1 MPHLRK
7 PAKSVLKLI
16 IATYL
21 LVAMGVFS
29 WLPVLVLH
37 ADQAH
42 RAIAEDSGNVVSWTV
57 HHVMD
62 SLHGQSA
69 LVEPS
74 EQYYYERIP
83 HETLLHETL
92 LYEKILHDE
101 APDHLLKLPSDGFI
115 KYMLKVA
122 LQFEMITVMSVL
134 ILLGAFFALLRQIIP
149 RCIGIL
155 PLFDIPIRNSIAVLT
170 RTVVLRH

>member
-74 EQYYYERIP
+74 EQYYERIP
-83 HETLLHETL
+83 HETL